1 MDVVL
6 GKSRAI
12 RRIDWLWERCVW
24 RVRAVV
30 RPMTPALD

>member
-1 MDVVL
+1 MEVVL

-12 RRIDWLWERCVW
+12 RRMDWLGERWVW

-30 RPMTPALD
+30 RPMTPALA